1 MVTKAEVEKV
11 LRAIQDPE
19 LGMDIFTLGLIYKA
33 EVNGDVVNIEMT
45 FTSPMCP
52 YGPQL
57 VREIKE
63 KIGQKPFPE
72 RSERQKGNRC
82 CIQLQPL
89 PLCKGLRGQD
99 SEILQ

>member
-63 KIGQKPFPE
+63 KIGQIKGVKEARVEVVFSPPWQP
-72 RSERQKGNRC
+72 SEEVRMMLGV
-82 CIQLQPL
+82 
-89 PLCKGLRGQD
+89 
-99 SEILQ
+99 

>member
-45 FTSPMCP
+45 FTSRMCA

-63 KIGQKPFPE
+63 KIGQIKGVKEARVEVVFSPPWQP
-72 RSERQKGNRC
+72 SEEVRMMLGV
-82 CIQLQPL
+82 
-89 PLCKGLRGQD
+89 
-99 SEILQ
+99 